1 MRKFRSMLWG
11 VTAVAMVAFAVG
23 CGGGSDNNSISD
35 FAGSY
40 TGSYA
45 GTSATGSAVSGRF
58 NVAIS
63 NNGQV
68 TGNLFTGNNAPALP
82 VTGTVDDDGD
92 IRFATAA
99 GANQVSVAGSVDT
112 IDGAVLG
119 TGTFSQTVNNVQ
131 NASSGRAA
139 FARART
145 TANPFAG
152 NYQGTFTSTSGT
164 ASSGT
169 LNVTADANGVIEG
182 LVNFNGNATV
192 FRATGVVSPAG
203 NVQIFAVGDR
213 AGTPRLQF
221 VTTFE
226 GDGEINN
233 TNNIATLTGLFSTVE
248 GGNTQSQGN
257 FTLTEQP
264 VQ

>member
-1 MRKFRSMLWG
+1 MRKLRSMLWG
-11 VTAVAMVAFAVG
+11 VTAAAMVAFAVG
-23 CGGGSDNNSISD
+23 CGGGSDNNSVSD
-35 FAGSY
+35 FAGAY

-45 GTSATGSAVSGRF
+45 GTTSTGSAVSGRF
-58 NVAIS
+58 TINIS

-68 TGNLFTGNNAPALP
+68 TGSLIGPNNNLP

-99 GANQVSVAGSVDT
+99 GANQISVQGEVDT
-112 IDGAVLG
+112 IDSAVLG
-119 TGTFSQTVNNVQ
+119 TGTFSQTVNGVQ

-152 NYQGTFTSTSGT
+152 NYAGTFTSTSGT

-169 LNVTADANGVIEG
+169 LNVTADVNGAIEG
-182 LVNFNGNATV
+182 IVNYNGSATV
-192 FRATGVVSPAG
+192 YRVTGVVSPAG

-213 AGTPRLQF
+213 GGAPRLQF

-226 GDGEINN
+226 GDGDINAS
-233 TNNIATLTGLFSTVE
+233 NNIATLTGLFSTVE
-248 GGNTQSQGN
+248 AGNTTSQGN